1 MIDQLTDWHTNWL
14 IDSLIFLVLDFTSL
28 SNCSTRW
35 KVFNSPSICH
45 SHSFGTLNDDHLL
58 LFIIFL
64 LLPVL
69 NKYFSTLIQVM
80 VNKKQRLYN
89 HVTFSFQ
96 GLYAMS
102 MNLMDSAVAQ
112 FNVAFEVCTL
122 YVQGFLN
129 VSWHSPLKTQFFI
142 FETFENQVL
151 GLEFPV
157 WIFQKLSFEELFKL
171 QDFDDQL

>member
-1 MIDQLTDWHTNWL
+1 MYLLIYWLTDWLTDWVIDQLTDWLTDWHTNWL
-14 IDSLIFLVLDFTSL
+14 IDSLIFFILDFTSL

-69 NKYFSTLIQVM
+69 NKSFSTLIQVM
-80 VNKKQRLYN
+80 VTKKQRLYN

-112 FNVAFEVCTL
+112 FNVAFEVYTCMCRA
-122 YVQGFLN
+122 
-129 VSWHSPLKTQFFI
+129 SWM
-142 FETFENQVL
+142 
-151 GLEFPV
+151 
-157 WIFQKLSFEELFKL
+157 
-171 QDFDDQL
+171 